1 VLDGEVAIH
10 DQQLRSRFDCLRE
23 PDPKAVATPP
33 LFMAFDLLYHK
44 RRDLTARPLRDSR
57 ARQEAKSGP
66 RPPGHQARARGRQ
79 HAGRLS
85 DRVQLEGGP
94 LGPGMPL
101 ETPGMAA
108 IAIIVLGLALAGC
121 GGMTAAAIL
130 QPRPAP
136 AVTCVQSAVAWSC
149 Q

>member
-1 VLDGEVAIH
+1 MAHARLATKLAREAASTQDG
-10 DQQLRSRFDCLRE
+10 
-23 PDPKAVATPP
+23 
-33 LFMAFDLLYHK
+33 
-44 RRDLTARPLRDSR
+44 
-57 ARQEAKSGP
+57 
-66 RPPGHQARARGRQ
+66 
-79 HAGRLS
+79 S

-121 GGMTAAAIL
+121 GGTKAAAIL

-136 AVTCVQSAVAWSC
+136 TVTCVQSAVAWSC

>member
-1 VLDGEVAIH
+1 MAHARLATKLAREAASTRDG
-10 DQQLRSRFDCLRE
+10 
-23 PDPKAVATPP
+23 
-33 LFMAFDLLYHK
+33 
-44 RRDLTARPLRDSR
+44 
-57 ARQEAKSGP
+57 
-66 RPPGHQARARGRQ
+66 
-79 HAGRLS
+79 S

-108 IAIIVLGLALAGC
+108 IAIIILGLALGGC
-121 GGMTAAAIL
+121 GGMKAAATL

>member
-1 VLDGEVAIH
+1 MAHARLATNLAREAASTQDG
-10 DQQLRSRFDCLRE
+10 
-23 PDPKAVATPP
+23 
-33 LFMAFDLLYHK
+33 
-44 RRDLTARPLRDSR
+44 
-57 ARQEAKSGP
+57 
-66 RPPGHQARARGRQ
+66 
-79 HAGRLS
+79 S

-121 GGMTAAAIL
+121 GGMKAAAIL

>member
-1 VLDGEVAIH
+1 
-10 DQQLRSRFDCLRE
+10 
-23 PDPKAVATPP
+23 
-33 LFMAFDLLYHK
+33 
-44 RRDLTARPLRDSR
+44 
-57 ARQEAKSGP
+57 
-66 RPPGHQARARGRQ
+66 
-79 HAGRLS
+79 
-85 DRVQLEGGP
+85 
-94 LGPGMPL
+94 MPL

-121 GGMTAAAIL
+121 GGMKGAIL